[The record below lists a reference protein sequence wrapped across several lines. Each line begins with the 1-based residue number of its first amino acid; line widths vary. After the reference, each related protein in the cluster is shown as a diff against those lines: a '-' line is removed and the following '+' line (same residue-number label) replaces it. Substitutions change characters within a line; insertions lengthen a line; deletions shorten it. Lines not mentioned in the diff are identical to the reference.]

1 MVVQRR
7 AVGVMSRSAI
17 KYIGVLIVALV
28 LGVGVARAQQFPE
41 RRHVREGNSLYE
53 RQRFA
58 DAERSY
64 RKALQKDSLS
74 VEGAFNLGDTHY
86 ATGNFAAAEEQ
97 FRKVAERTEGVSDKQ
112 KADAYYNLGNA
123 QFQQQKLQ
131 EALESYKQSLRLDPA
146 NLESK
151 FNYVYTKEL
160 LKQQEQQNNQDQQQ
174 NNQQN
179 NDQQQNQN
187 DQQQQQDNNQQQ
199 QPEENKG
206 DNSQQNDKEQQQP
219 EQPEGEKPKPS
230 EGAEQGE
237 QPQAG
242 PSKESEQ
249 VLNAV
254 QAAEDKTR
262 DKVEGEKVVGV
273 ARSGKNW

>member
-7 AVGVMSRSAI
+7 AVKVMSRSAI

-28 LGVGVARAQQFPE
+28 LGVGVACAQQFPE

-199 QPEENKG
+199 PEENKG
-206 DNSQQNDKEQQQP
+206 DNGQQNDKEQQQP

>member
-1 MVVQRR
+1 MV
-7 AVGVMSRSAI
+7 GMSRSAI

-58 DAERSY
+58 DAEKAY

-151 FNYVYTKEL
+151 FNYIYTKEL
-160 LKQQEQQNNQDQQQ
+160 LKQQEQQNNQ
-174 NNQQN
+174 
-179 NDQQQNQN
+179 DQQQNQN

-199 QPEENKG
+199 QPEDNKG
-206 DNSQQNDKEQQQP
+206 DNGQQNDKEQQQP

-230 EGAEQGE
+230 EGTEQGE

>member
-7 AVGVMSRSAI
+7 AVKVMSRSAI
-17 KYIGVLIVALV
+17 KYIGVLIVAFV
-28 LGVGVARAQQFPE
+28 LGAGMARAQQFPE

-58 DAERSY
+58 DAEKSY

-187 DQQQQQDNNQQQ
+187 DQPQQQDNNQQQ

-206 DNSQQNDKEQQQP
+206 DNGQQNDKEQQQP

>member
-7 AVGVMSRSAI
+7 AVKVMSRSAI

-28 LGVGVARAQQFPE
+28 LGAGMARAQQFPE

-199 QPEENKG
+199 PEDNKG
-206 DNSQQNDKEQQQP
+206 DNGQQNDKEQQQS

>member
-1 MVVQRR
+1 
-7 AVGVMSRSAI
+7 MSRSVS

-28 LGVGVARAQQFPE
+28 LGAGMARAQQFPE
-41 RRHVREGNSLYE
+41 RRHIREGNSLYE

-58 DAERSY
+58 DAEKSY

-97 FRKVAERTEGVSDKQ
+97 FRKVAERTEGVNDKQ

-160 LKQQEQQNNQDQQQ
+160 LKQQEQQQNNQDQQQ

-199 QPEENKG
+199 QPENNEGNNG
-206 DNSQQNDKEQQQP
+206 QQNDKEQQQP

-230 EGAEQGE
+230 EGAEQGK

>member
-1 MVVQRR
+1 MAAVQRR
-7 AVGVMSRSAI
+7 AVKVMSRSAI

-28 LGVGVARAQQFPE
+28 LGVGVASAQQFPE

-58 DAERSY
+58 DAEKSY

-151 FNYVYTKEL
+151 FNYVYTNEL

-199 QPEENKG
+199 PEDNKG
-206 DNSQQNDKEQQQP
+206 DNGQQNDKEQQQP

>member
-7 AVGVMSRSAI
+7 AVKVMSRSAI

-28 LGVGVARAQQFPE
+28 LGAGMARAQQFPE

-187 DQQQQQDNNQQQ
+187 NQQQQQDNNQQQ

-206 DNSQQNDKEQQQP
+206 DNGQQNDKEQQQP

-254 QAAEDKTR
+254 QAAEDNTR

>member
-7 AVGVMSRSAI
+7 AVKVMSRSAI

-179 NDQQQNQN
+179 QDQQQNQN

-206 DNSQQNDKEQQQP
+206 DNGQQNDKEQQQP

>member
-7 AVGVMSRSAI
+7 AVKVMSRSAI

-28 LGVGVARAQQFPE
+28 LGAGVACAQQFPE

-160 LKQQEQQNNQDQQQ
+160 LKQQEQQSNQDQQQ

-187 DQQQQQDNNQQQ
+187 DQQQQDNNQQQ
-199 QPEENKG
+199 QPEDNKG
-206 DNSQQNDKEQQQP
+206 DNGQQNDKEQQQP

-262 DKVEGEKVVGV
+262 DKVEGQKVVGV

>member
-1 MVVQRR
+1 MVVPRR
-7 AVGVMSRSAI
+7 AVKVMSRSAI

-28 LGVGVARAQQFPE
+28 LGAGVACAQQFPE

-199 QPEENKG
+199 PEENKG
-206 DNSQQNDKEQQQP
+206 DNGQQNDKEQQQP

>member
-7 AVGVMSRSAI
+7 AVKVMSRSAI

-28 LGVGVARAQQFPE
+28 LGAGMACAQQFPE

-58 DAERSY
+58 DAEKSY

-199 QPEENKG
+199 PEENKG
-206 DNSQQNDKEQQQP
+206 DNGQQNDKEQQQP

>member
-7 AVGVMSRSAI
+7 AVKVMSRSVS

-28 LGVGVARAQQFPE
+28 LGAGVACAQQFPE

-199 QPEENKG
+199 PEDNKG
-206 DNSQQNDKEQQQP
+206 DNGQQNDKEQQQS

>member
-7 AVGVMSRSAI
+7 AIVGMSRSAI

-28 LGVGVARAQQFPE
+28 LGAGMARAQQFPE

-160 LKQQEQQNNQDQQQ
+160 LKQQEQQNNQDQQ
-174 NNQQN
+174 N

-187 DQQQQQDNNQQQ
+187 DQQQQDNNQQQ

-206 DNSQQNDKEQQQP
+206 DNGQQNDKEQQQP

>member
-1 MVVQRR
+1 MAVQRR
-7 AVGVMSRSAI
+7 AVKVMSRSAI

-28 LGVGVARAQQFPE
+28 LGAGMARAQQFPE
-41 RRHVREGNSLYE
+41 RWHVREGNSLYE

-199 QPEENKG
+199 PEENKG
-206 DNSQQNDKEQQQP
+206 DNGQQNDKEQQQP

>member
-7 AVGVMSRSAI
+7 AVKVMSRSAI
-17 KYIGVLIVALV
+17 RYIGVLIVAFV
-28 LGVGVARAQQFPE
+28 LSAGMARAQQFPE

-151 FNYVYTKEL
+151 FNYIYTKEL

-174 NNQQN
+174 NN
-179 NDQQQNQN
+179 QQQNQN

-206 DNSQQNDKEQQQP
+206 DNGQQNDKEQQQP

>member
-7 AVGVMSRSAI
+7 AVKVMSRSAI

-28 LGVGVARAQQFPE
+28 LGAGVACAQQFPE

-58 DAERSY
+58 DAEKSY

-199 QPEENKG
+199 QPEDNKG
-206 DNSQQNDKEQQQP
+206 DNGQQNDKEQQQP

>member
-1 MVVQRR
+1 
-7 AVGVMSRSAI
+7 MSRSVS

-28 LGVGVARAQQFPE
+28 LGAGMARAQQFPE
-41 RRHVREGNSLYE
+41 RRHIREGNSLYE

-58 DAERSY
+58 DAEKSY
-64 RKALQKDSLS
+64 RKALQRDSLL

-97 FRKVAERTEGVSDKQ
+97 FRKVAERTEGVNDKQ

-160 LKQQEQQNNQDQQQ
+160 LKQQEQQQNNQDQQQ

-187 DQQQQQDNNQQQ
+187 DQQQQDNNQQ

-206 DNSQQNDKEQQQP
+206 DNGQQNDKEQQQP

-230 EGAEQGE
+230 EGTEQGE

>member
-1 MVVQRR
+1 MAVQRR
-7 AVGVMSRSAI
+7 AVKVMSRSAI

-28 LGVGVARAQQFPE
+28 LGAGVACAQQFPE

-199 QPEENKG
+199 QPEDNKG
-206 DNSQQNDKEQQQP
+206 DNGQQNDKEQQQP

>member
-17 KYIGVLIVALV
+17 KHIGVLIVALV
-28 LGVGVARAQQFPE
+28 LGAGMARAQQFPE

-206 DNSQQNDKEQQQP
+206 DNGQQNDKEQQQP

>member
-1 MVVQRR
+1 M
-7 AVGVMSRSAI
+7 MSRSAI

-28 LGVGVARAQQFPE
+28 LGAGMACAQQFPE

-206 DNSQQNDKEQQQP
+206 DNGQQNDKEQQQP

-230 EGAEQGE
+230 EDAEQGE

>member
-1 MVVQRR
+1 MQRR
-7 AVGVMSRSAI
+7 AVRVMSRSVS
-17 KYIGVLIVALV
+17 KYMGVLIVALV
-28 LGVGVARAQQFPE
+28 LGAGMARAQQFPE
-41 RRHVREGNSLYE
+41 RRHIREGNSLYE

-58 DAERSY
+58 DAEKAY

-97 FRKVAERTEGVSDKQ
+97 FRKVAERTEGVNDKQ

-160 LKQQEQQNNQDQQQ
+160 LKQQEQQNNQDQQ
-174 NNQQN
+174 N

-199 QPEENKG
+199 QPENNEGNNG
-206 DNSQQNDKEQQQP
+206 QQNDKEQQQP

-230 EGAEQGE
+230 EGTEQGE